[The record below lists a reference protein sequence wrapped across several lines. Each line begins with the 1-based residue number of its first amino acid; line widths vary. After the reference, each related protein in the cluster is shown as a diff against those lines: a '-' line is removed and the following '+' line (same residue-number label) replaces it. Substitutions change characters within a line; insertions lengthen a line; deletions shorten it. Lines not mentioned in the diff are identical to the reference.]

1 MKNPAIALLALVVLA
16 AAPAA
21 HAQDGTAYY
30 GLSIGEF
37 DYDETIFGASFAD
50 SASTWHLQVGYQFME
65 HLAVEGAYGESDT
78 IRATRL
84 FPGLLP
90 GQQDEV
96 SYETGLD
103 RILTIRL
110 LGVLPF
116 GNSGFSVMGGLGYAD
131 IKQEGEL
138 RANGVLFA
146 SGDLSANNP
155 TYFAGAQYDF
165 ERVAVRLG
173 YEKYDFD
180 GDVDA
185 TEASITFFYRL

>member
-1 MKNPAIALLALVVLA
+1 MKNPVTTLLALCVLA

-30 GLSIGEF
+30 GLAIGEF
-37 DYDETIFGASFAD
+37 DYEDNFFPGLEGFSD

-65 HLAVEGAYGESDT
+65 HLAVEGAYGESKT
-78 IRATRL
+78 IRDTNI
-84 FPGLLP
+84 FFG
-90 GQQDEV
+90 DEV

-116 GNSGFSVMGGLGYAD
+116 GKSGFSVMGGLGYAD
-131 IKQEGEL
+131 IKQDIDI
-138 RANGVLFA
+138 AVNGQPVLH
-146 SGDLSANNP
+146 GDASANNP
-155 TYFAGAQYDF
+155 AYFLGAQYDF
-165 ERVAVRLG
+165 ERLALRLG

-185 TEASITFFYRL
+185 TETSLTFFYKL

>member
-1 MKNPAIALLALVVLA
+1 MKTPVITSLALLVFA

-30 GLSIGEF
+30 GLAIGEF
-37 DYDETIFGASFAD
+37 DYEDNFFNGFEGFSD
-50 SASTWHLQVGYQFME
+50 SVSTWHLQVGYQFLE
-65 HLAVEGAYGESDT
+65 HLAVEGAYGESKT
-78 IRATRL
+78 IRDTNI
-84 FPGLLP
+84 LL
-90 GQQDEV
+90 GDQV

-116 GNSGFSVMGGLGYAD
+116 GKSGFSVMGGLGYAD
-131 IKQEGEL
+131 IKQDIDI
-138 RANGVLFA
+138 AVNGQPILH
-146 SGDLSANNP
+146 GDVSANNP
-155 TYFAGAQYDF
+155 VYFLGAQYDF
-165 ERVAVRLG
+165 ERLALRLG

-185 TEASITFFYRL
+185 AETSLTFFYKL